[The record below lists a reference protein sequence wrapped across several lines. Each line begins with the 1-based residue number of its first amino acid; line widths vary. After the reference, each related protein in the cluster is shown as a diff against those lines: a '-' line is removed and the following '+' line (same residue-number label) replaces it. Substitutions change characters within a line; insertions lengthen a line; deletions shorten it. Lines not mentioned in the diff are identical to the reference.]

1 MFELVPGTGGAEE
14 EVLEVADPE
23 LPDLQQAAAHVVHG
37 EQHGHSDLRAGQ
49 IQPQR
54 PAVLRDPRPDVQQ
67 RLVRLSA
74 SGPCAPAGWWRS
86 RSSRGS
92 ASPLSKCQLQTPSL
106 LLAGRKVGRGR
117 FPSSRSE
124 NILTINSALNNIFTS
139 STTAVSSL
147 SLDGVP
153 DVCFWNALGSSSTL
167 HSCTSGALDCKPK
180 HV

>member
-1 MFELVPGTGGAEE
+1 M
-14 EVLEVADPE
+14 ADPE

-74 SGPCAPAGWWRS
+74 SEACASAGGWRS
-86 RSSRGS
+86 SSSRGS
-92 ASPLSKCQLQTPSL
+92 ASPPSSKCQLQTPPL

-117 FPSSRSE
+117 FPSSRSQ
-124 NILTINSALNNIFTS
+124 NILTINSALNNTFTP
-139 STTAVSSL
+139 STSAVSSL

-153 DVCFWNALGSSSTL
+153 EVCLWNALGSSSSTL

-180 HV
+180 HVRLSL